1 MCGYTCI
8 ITCTCADS
16 ADSAKDAYGHGL
28 QLYYVEAGSS
38 CRLQCSMCMYG
49 IQNAITMDT
58 CTIACT
64 IARDQSVRNYASWIF
79 TIDL

>member
-1 MCGYTCI
+1 MQNYHSKL
-8 ITCTCADS
+8 DS
-16 ADSAKDAYGHGL
+16 GDSTKDAYDHA
-28 QLYYVEAGSS
+28 YDFVEGSS

-64 IARDQSVRNYASWIF
+64 IARDQSVRNYASWKF
-79 TIDL
+79 TIDLW